1 MKKLYYRM
9 IAFMAGLLSVLLT
22 AMGCSARESF
32 DCVIHPPISDAITE
46 TGMTDGDVPE
56 SSETLKSESS
66 ESRIDPMESE
76 SSARETGAG
85 DLKEPSQAVLDALE
99 MLRVDASVTV
109 SSGRSSIHPLS
120 GLVYTVFY
128 DETSGCWLNGCGMGV
143 YMYQEAWKA
152 AGATSAD
159 AAIPCMTLDGAVSV
173 LLPEDGTVEAVS
185 VIDLSDPSY
194 QAVKTTLE
202 GLQTLPAG
210 EYDVIL
216 RVVESENLGGN
227 QPQEETCEEKLFRLY
242 VGYAH
247 FSFEA
252 DQAAWGDQPVITE
265 GFVNTEENPIL
276 HAEDAVRLAKR
287 EATVTYDAVTVAHD
301 TARGVWRVLFYTSA
315 FPGGCQ
321 TVYIEDSGRSVAC
334 VYGE

>member
-1 MKKLYYRM
+1 MKKLYFYR
-9 IAFMAGLLSVLLT
+9 IAFAAVLIALLLS

-46 TGMTDGDVPE
+46 TGMPDGDSHESSDTLKPE
-56 SSETLKSESS
+56 SLD
-66 ESRIDPMESE
+66 SRIDPVESE
-76 SSARETGAG
+76 TGARETEAG

-109 SSGRSSIHPLS
+109 SSGRASIHPLS

-143 YMYQEAWKA
+143 SMYQEAWKA

-173 LLPEDGTVEAVS
+173 QLSENGTVEGVS
-185 VIDLSDPSY
+185 VVDLSDPSY
-194 QAVKTTLE
+194 QTVKTTLE

-210 EYDVIL
+210 EYDVTL

-227 QPQEETCEEKLFRLY
+227 PPQEETCEEKLFRLY

-301 TARGVWRVLFYTSA
+301 TVRGVWRVLFYTSA

-321 TVYIEDSGRSVAC
+321 TVYIENSGRTVAC